1 LSFDLKDDKVS
12 QTDFIDKELLALK
25 EKLSNSELIEAAY
38 NEELSNRNDDIIKLS
53 NEIVSLKETIDE
65 LLTNSSKNKLGRQDS
80 SLEFEA
86 LKDINKGSLLL
97 LDNCDEASETI
108 QQDLMSELHSYEEK
122 LLEKDKEILE
132 IDKQLKD
139 KEQKIEKLQHI
150 LNFNSQFLIEIQ
162 NMNKMIEKK
171 TKGGI
176 SNSAPSR
183 EESLN
188 QQFNESLEP
197 ETFQDFTQVQAV
209 QRLKENIGQILK
221 DSLKVKDNK
230 IGEENLDVID
240 GNVSPVIMEKKSQLK
255 LQEERIKQAFLENQ
269 EAEKE
274 TQIKLQSDWEDDKD
288 KANNNDNTIPRAD
301 KMVLLET
308 GVDNLSQ
315 QIVDSLISTL
325 SLESNSDEDKLTS
338 PKKKAFTDE
347 VSDGEV
353 LAQKNMEIKK
363 LQDNLKFQK
372 QQDKYHIEELQSAV
386 QQERSQTLNM
396 MGKLN
401 EEKQSKS
408 ELQEDVFMLR
418 DEVCDLQTQL
428 VRHKDEIEELTSL
441 YEAEKLQ
448 TLVLEEALVAEKENF
463 NKLTKSLNEER
474 KRSQEASA
482 RDSDTIMELRTA
494 LEIEKEKEARLG
506 MESPYPGGLKS
517 HKGSKQSLHGSRQSL
532 SHGQNQ
538 DKIYED
544 LLQERNRCDRLRECL
559 EMEREKNAKLADT
572 SEGEVSELLEQI
584 RERDE
589 ESEAMRKRIETMEME
604 KCQLIREVEHNNE
617 RIERLEKN
625 KLMSENRNV
634 KAEIKVN
641 GELYVKDLE
650 AQVESLKE
658 KEEMLLEQMEKLKS
672 RGNNEN
678 YPIIKSSSFGGA
690 FKNVPEDPQDQSIFF
705 FRKLLRA
712 ESYRK
717 ALIWQKRY
725 LSLLIFSYQESEL
738 LSLGRL
744 ARMSGGRKML
754 IADIPSPEGRN
765 VHFRVAVHAII
776 SISRMKFLVRRW
788 KKTKKSS
795 RKAWSQDPT
804 GALAR
809 RITEDTRHSTEEI
822 EKPGLSFV

>member
-1 LSFDLKDDKVS
+1 M
-12 QTDFIDKELLALK
+12 
-25 EKLSNSELIEAAY
+25 SNSELIEAAY

-53 NEIVSLKETIDE
+53 NEIVSLKKTIDE

-139 KEQKIEKLQHI
+139 KEQKIEKLQQI

-162 NMNKMIEKK
+162 NMNRMIEKK

-197 ETFQDFTQVQAV
+197 ETFQDFTQVFLKEDFGKVNQKLIFVKFFKVQAV

-230 IGEENLDVID
+230 IGEESLDVID

-338 PKKKAFTDE
+338 PKKKAFIDE

-517 HKGSKQSLHGSRQSL
+517 QKGSKQSLHGSRQSL

-544 LLQERNRCDRLRECL
+544 LLQ
-559 EMEREKNAKLADT
+559 
-572 SEGEVSELLEQI
+572 V
-584 RERDE
+584 
-589 ESEAMRKRIETMEME
+589 
-604 KCQLIREVEHNNE
+604 
-617 RIERLEKN
+617 
-625 KLMSENRNV
+625 
-634 KAEIKVN
+634 
-641 GELYVKDLE
+641 
-650 AQVESLKE
+650 
-658 KEEMLLEQMEKLKS
+658 
-672 RGNNEN
+672 
-678 YPIIKSSSFGGA
+678 
-690 FKNVPEDPQDQSIFF
+690 
-705 FRKLLRA
+705 
-712 ESYRK
+712 
-717 ALIWQKRY
+717 
-725 LSLLIFSYQESEL
+725 
-738 LSLGRL
+738 
-744 ARMSGGRKML
+744 
-754 IADIPSPEGRN
+754 
-765 VHFRVAVHAII
+765 
-776 SISRMKFLVRRW
+776 
-788 KKTKKSS
+788 
-795 RKAWSQDPT
+795 
-804 GALAR
+804 
-809 RITEDTRHSTEEI
+809 
-822 EKPGLSFV
+822 

>member
-1 LSFDLKDDKVS
+1 M
-12 QTDFIDKELLALK
+12 
-25 EKLSNSELIEAAY
+25 SNSELIEAAY

-86 LKDINKGSLLL
+86 LKDFNKGSLLL

-122 LLEKDKEILE
+122 LLEKDKEILD

-139 KEQKIEKLQHI
+139 KEQKIEKLQQI

-197 ETFQDFTQVQAV
+197 ETFQDFTQVFLKEDFGKVNQKLIFVKFFKVQAV

-230 IGEENLDVID
+230 IGEESLDVID

-347 VSDGEV
+347 ISDGEV

-517 HKGSKQSLHGSRQSL
+517 NKGSKQSLHGSRQSL

-544 LLQERNRCDRLRECL
+544 LLQ
-559 EMEREKNAKLADT
+559 
-572 SEGEVSELLEQI
+572 V
-584 RERDE
+584 
-589 ESEAMRKRIETMEME
+589 
-604 KCQLIREVEHNNE
+604 
-617 RIERLEKN
+617 
-625 KLMSENRNV
+625 
-634 KAEIKVN
+634 
-641 GELYVKDLE
+641 
-650 AQVESLKE
+650 
-658 KEEMLLEQMEKLKS
+658 
-672 RGNNEN
+672 
-678 YPIIKSSSFGGA
+678 
-690 FKNVPEDPQDQSIFF
+690 
-705 FRKLLRA
+705 
-712 ESYRK
+712 
-717 ALIWQKRY
+717 
-725 LSLLIFSYQESEL
+725 
-738 LSLGRL
+738 
-744 ARMSGGRKML
+744 
-754 IADIPSPEGRN
+754 
-765 VHFRVAVHAII
+765 
-776 SISRMKFLVRRW
+776 
-788 KKTKKSS
+788 
-795 RKAWSQDPT
+795 
-804 GALAR
+804 
-809 RITEDTRHSTEEI
+809 
-822 EKPGLSFV
+822 

>member
-1 LSFDLKDDKVS
+1 M
-12 QTDFIDKELLALK
+12 
-25 EKLSNSELIEAAY
+25 SNSELIEAAY

-53 NEIVSLKETIDE
+53 NEIVSLKKTIDE

-139 KEQKIEKLQHI
+139 KEQKIEKLQQI

-162 NMNKMIEKK
+162 NMNRMIEKK

-197 ETFQDFTQVQAV
+197 ETFQDFTQVFLKEDFGKVNQKLTFVIFSKVQAV

-230 IGEENLDVID
+230 IGEESLDVID

-517 HKGSKQSLHGSRQSL
+517 QKGSKQSLHGSRQSL

-544 LLQERNRCDRLRECL
+544 LLQ
-559 EMEREKNAKLADT
+559 
-572 SEGEVSELLEQI
+572 V
-584 RERDE
+584 
-589 ESEAMRKRIETMEME
+589 
-604 KCQLIREVEHNNE
+604 
-617 RIERLEKN
+617 
-625 KLMSENRNV
+625 
-634 KAEIKVN
+634 
-641 GELYVKDLE
+641 
-650 AQVESLKE
+650 
-658 KEEMLLEQMEKLKS
+658 
-672 RGNNEN
+672 
-678 YPIIKSSSFGGA
+678 
-690 FKNVPEDPQDQSIFF
+690 
-705 FRKLLRA
+705 
-712 ESYRK
+712 
-717 ALIWQKRY
+717 
-725 LSLLIFSYQESEL
+725 
-738 LSLGRL
+738 
-744 ARMSGGRKML
+744 
-754 IADIPSPEGRN
+754 
-765 VHFRVAVHAII
+765 
-776 SISRMKFLVRRW
+776 
-788 KKTKKSS
+788 
-795 RKAWSQDPT
+795 
-804 GALAR
+804 
-809 RITEDTRHSTEEI
+809 
-822 EKPGLSFV
+822 

>member
-1 LSFDLKDDKVS
+1 M
-12 QTDFIDKELLALK
+12 
-25 EKLSNSELIEAAY
+25 SNSELIEAAY

-65 LLTNSSKNKLGRQDS
+65 LLTSSSKNKLGRQDS
-80 SLEFEA
+80 SLEIEA
-86 LKDINKGSLLL
+86 LKDINKGSLLP

-122 LLEKDKEILE
+122 LLEKDKEILN

-139 KEQKIEKLQHI
+139 KEQKIEKLQQI

-197 ETFQDFTQVQAV
+197 ETFQDFTQVFLNDFGKVNQKLIFVKFFKVQAV

-230 IGEENLDVID
+230 IGEESLDVID

-288 KANNNDNTIPRAD
+288 KFNNNDNTIPRAD

-338 PKKKAFTDE
+338 PKKKAFIDE

-517 HKGSKQSLHGSRQSL
+517 NKGSKQSLHGSRQSL

-544 LLQERNRCDRLRECL
+544 LLQ
-559 EMEREKNAKLADT
+559 
-572 SEGEVSELLEQI
+572 V
-584 RERDE
+584 
-589 ESEAMRKRIETMEME
+589 
-604 KCQLIREVEHNNE
+604 
-617 RIERLEKN
+617 
-625 KLMSENRNV
+625 
-634 KAEIKVN
+634 
-641 GELYVKDLE
+641 
-650 AQVESLKE
+650 
-658 KEEMLLEQMEKLKS
+658 
-672 RGNNEN
+672 
-678 YPIIKSSSFGGA
+678 
-690 FKNVPEDPQDQSIFF
+690 
-705 FRKLLRA
+705 
-712 ESYRK
+712 
-717 ALIWQKRY
+717 
-725 LSLLIFSYQESEL
+725 
-738 LSLGRL
+738 
-744 ARMSGGRKML
+744 
-754 IADIPSPEGRN
+754 
-765 VHFRVAVHAII
+765 
-776 SISRMKFLVRRW
+776 
-788 KKTKKSS
+788 
-795 RKAWSQDPT
+795 
-804 GALAR
+804 
-809 RITEDTRHSTEEI
+809 
-822 EKPGLSFV
+822 

>member
-1 LSFDLKDDKVS
+1 MLYS
-12 QTDFIDKELLALK
+12 
-25 EKLSNSELIEAAY
+25 
-38 NEELSNRNDDIIKLS
+38 
-53 NEIVSLKETIDE
+53 
-65 LLTNSSKNKLGRQDS
+65 
-80 SLEFEA
+80 
-86 LKDINKGSLLL
+86 
-97 LDNCDEASETI
+97 
-108 QQDLMSELHSYEEK
+108 
-122 LLEKDKEILE
+122 
-132 IDKQLKD
+132 
-139 KEQKIEKLQHI
+139 
-150 LNFNSQFLIEIQ
+150 
-162 NMNKMIEKK
+162 
-171 TKGGI
+171 
-176 SNSAPSR
+176 
-183 EESLN
+183 
-188 QQFNESLEP
+188 
-197 ETFQDFTQVQAV
+197 QVQAV

-230 IGEENLDVID
+230 VGEGNLDVID

-338 PKKKAFTDE
+338 LKKKAFTDE

-408 ELQEDVFMLR
+408 ELQEDIFMLR

-517 HKGSKQSLHGSRQSL
+517 QKGSKQSLHGSRQSL

-544 LLQERNRCDRLRECL
+544 LLQ
-559 EMEREKNAKLADT
+559 
-572 SEGEVSELLEQI
+572 V
-584 RERDE
+584 
-589 ESEAMRKRIETMEME
+589 
-604 KCQLIREVEHNNE
+604 
-617 RIERLEKN
+617 
-625 KLMSENRNV
+625 
-634 KAEIKVN
+634 
-641 GELYVKDLE
+641 
-650 AQVESLKE
+650 
-658 KEEMLLEQMEKLKS
+658 
-672 RGNNEN
+672 
-678 YPIIKSSSFGGA
+678 
-690 FKNVPEDPQDQSIFF
+690 
-705 FRKLLRA
+705 
-712 ESYRK
+712 
-717 ALIWQKRY
+717 
-725 LSLLIFSYQESEL
+725 
-738 LSLGRL
+738 
-744 ARMSGGRKML
+744 
-754 IADIPSPEGRN
+754 
-765 VHFRVAVHAII
+765 
-776 SISRMKFLVRRW
+776 
-788 KKTKKSS
+788 
-795 RKAWSQDPT
+795 
-804 GALAR
+804 
-809 RITEDTRHSTEEI
+809 
-822 EKPGLSFV
+822 

>member
-1 LSFDLKDDKVS
+1 M
-12 QTDFIDKELLALK
+12 
-25 EKLSNSELIEAAY
+25 SNSELIEAAY

-53 NEIVSLKETIDE
+53 NEIVSLKKTIDE

-86 LKDINKGSLLL
+86 LKDFNKGSLLL

-197 ETFQDFTQVQAV
+197 ETFQDFTQVFLKEDFGKVNQKLIFVKFFKVQAV

-230 IGEENLDVID
+230 IGEESLDVID

-338 PKKKAFTDE
+338 PKKKAFIDE

-517 HKGSKQSLHGSRQSL
+517 QKGSKQSLHGSRQSL

-544 LLQERNRCDRLRECL
+544 LLQ
-559 EMEREKNAKLADT
+559 
-572 SEGEVSELLEQI
+572 V
-584 RERDE
+584 
-589 ESEAMRKRIETMEME
+589 
-604 KCQLIREVEHNNE
+604 
-617 RIERLEKN
+617 
-625 KLMSENRNV
+625 
-634 KAEIKVN
+634 
-641 GELYVKDLE
+641 
-650 AQVESLKE
+650 
-658 KEEMLLEQMEKLKS
+658 
-672 RGNNEN
+672 
-678 YPIIKSSSFGGA
+678 
-690 FKNVPEDPQDQSIFF
+690 
-705 FRKLLRA
+705 
-712 ESYRK
+712 
-717 ALIWQKRY
+717 
-725 LSLLIFSYQESEL
+725 
-738 LSLGRL
+738 
-744 ARMSGGRKML
+744 
-754 IADIPSPEGRN
+754 
-765 VHFRVAVHAII
+765 
-776 SISRMKFLVRRW
+776 
-788 KKTKKSS
+788 
-795 RKAWSQDPT
+795 
-804 GALAR
+804 
-809 RITEDTRHSTEEI
+809 
-822 EKPGLSFV
+822 